1 MKRFFLPAVLSLFA
15 TGLAQADQISLSSTC
30 DPSSPTLCAQP
41 NNLIGGPV
49 SLSVSLGADT
59 LVFTS
64 TAATQVIQGGITS
77 YDSYFANGGG
87 SVQLFNSSNQLL
99 ANGTFLSGAS
109 SSSNQGG
116 VFSSFDGD
124 VAFSYLNDALL
135 GLSPADTIGTG
146 HVSYSFDGTF
156 GPNGDTNFYS
166 LDILGDPPAPTPT
179 PEPST
184 ILLLIAGLAVALA
197 ARSFS
202 QSR

>member
-1 MKRFFLPAVLSLFA
+1 MKRFFLLGAFSLLAVGF
-15 TGLAQADQISLSSTC
+15 AQADQISLSSTC
-30 DPSSPTLCAQP
+30 DVSSPTICASP

-99 ANGTFLSGAS
+99 ANGTFLPGATS
-109 SSSNQGG
+109 ISDQGG

-146 HVSYSFDGTF
+146 HISYSFDATF
-156 GPNGDTNFYS
+156 GPVGDTSFYA
-166 LDILGDPPAPTPT
+166 LDIFGDPPTPN
-179 PEPST
+179 PGPST
-184 ILLLIAGLAVALA
+184 LLLLLAGLAVALV
-197 ARSFS
+197 ARSFA

>member
-1 MKRFFLPAVLSLFA
+1 MKRFFLLGAFSLVAVGF
-15 TGLAQADQISLSSTC
+15 AQADQISLSSTC
-30 DPSSPTLCAQP
+30 DPSSPTICASP

-64 TAATQVIQGGITS
+64 TAATQVVQGGITS

-99 ANGTFLSGAS
+99 ANGTFLPGATS
-109 SSSNQGG
+109 ISDQGG

-146 HVSYSFDGTF
+146 HVSYSFDATF
-156 GPNGDTNFYS
+156 GPVGDTSFYS
-166 LDILGDPPAPTPT
+166 LDIFGDPPTPN

-184 ILLLIAGLAVALA
+184 FLFLLAGLAVALA

>member
-1 MKRFFLPAVLSLFA
+1 MKKFFLLGAFSLVAVGF
-15 TGLAQADQISLSSTC
+15 AQADQISLSSTC
-30 DPSSPTLCAQP
+30 DVSSPTICASP

-99 ANGTFLSGAS
+99 ANGTFLPGATS
-109 SSSNQGG
+109 ISDQGG

-146 HVSYSFDGTF
+146 HVSYSFDATF
-156 GPNGDTNFYS
+156 GPVGDTSFYA
-166 LDILGDPPAPTPT
+166 LDIFGDPPTPN

-184 ILLLIAGLAVALA
+184 LVLLLAGLAVALA